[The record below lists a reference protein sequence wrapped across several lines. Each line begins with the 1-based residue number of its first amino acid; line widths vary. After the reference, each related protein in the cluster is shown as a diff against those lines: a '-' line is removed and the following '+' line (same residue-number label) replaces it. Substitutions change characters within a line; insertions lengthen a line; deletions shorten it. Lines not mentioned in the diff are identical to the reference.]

1 MNAKLLTGLLLC
13 FLACVSISQS
23 ASARHDS
30 RLRYRRQDD
39 ETDQPTDENDTGVTE
54 VATTKSEND
63 TTVALLS
70 ETTAAVKGGDD
81 LTTASVDATETGE
94 PTGATAVAEDST
106 AGAATVEAVTEAN
119 EVGATTGVA
128 ALDVSTVADDATGEP
143 TSSKPGNGHHSE
155 NADATSDVTITGD
168 QTTSAGGVT
177 GDGTTADSASTE
189 AATAAGDATTDS
201 ASTEAATAAGD
212 ATADSASTEAA
223 AVDTNATASAGSGE
237 STEVPSVT
245 SHDTLI
251 TTGGT
256 DHIILIWNE
265 MVCARQSPEMNRPL
279 FLLAYFA
286 LIECVCFSF
295 LHEIIQYLISMF
307 IYISGGDYV
316 DAMYDDR
323 DGENTHTQ
331 KTTVVPEDDNNN
343 EEDDAVDDEDVK
355 TPTTTIEAT
364 TTAVNK
370 TPKPASDADDS
381 SDDVEYYDEPDEE
394 EGDKNGDVSPI
405 PNQTNVTNPPP
416 VQPESGDRVELRV
429 VVNPEVLQ
437 VQYGRT
443 VELSCTV
450 YGGDS
455 STSIYWIQDE
465 PERRYA
471 LTEPVTDNDKQV
483 TASQIT
489 LKARITLD
497 DASKIGKYTC
507 MAQDGSGNSGSAV
520 VTMEQGGHDS
530 HPPPEYPDV
539 VPPPSGGQG
548 HLRIVAPDMTDGDY
562 VEIQC
567 EGASADDEGRIQW
580 YFNNRVLNDE
590 QPLYPRGKTLHIRP
604 ISQSYLG
611 NYRCSIPNSNYIDAN
626 SVLTFGGSAP
636 IPVAPVQPVVPVEP
650 VEPIQ
655 PSYGGCDINEAHCR
669 NGRCIPRSYLC
680 DGKNDCGD
688 NSDETCGRSD
698 VCQPNEIHCSNPSR
712 GRKCVQKFWMCDGDR
727 DCDDGS
733 DEEPHCCELLP
744 RQRVCKTSEFQCH
757 ANNGTHG
764 NPVCIPRSFQC
775 DGYNDCPDRSDEL
788 GCVKPTIVAPPQRRI
803 EVNAGE
809 TLTIQCTARGSPAP
823 YINWR
828 LNWGHICGDGSDN
841 GRCTMAQ
848 TLDSGDPTLVTGTLT
863 VRNVNRNDGGAYSCE
878 ALNNQGFI
886 FAIPDAI
893 VNVIIDQVPRP
904 PPPPTCNC
912 NGHSSYCS
920 ADGRCE
926 NCQHNTAG
934 SYCEYCATG
943 YEGDARGGTPYDC
956 QPIHVPSQRCDPSGT
971 HMERAGR
978 CMCKYNVEGDRCDQ
992 CKRNHFYL
1000 NPTTPNGCL
1009 ACFCS
1014 GVSSDCRSSDW
1025 RRQALPLALN
1035 DWNAVPKNFATDTYE
1050 ARNSIQQ
1057 RNGGREIALDQ
1068 SSLGRPNDEVLYW
1081 KAPKEVLGDIVTLY
1095 DGTIDIHFT
1104 NDGDSNQAQSNDEF
1118 IWLRGNNIDL
1128 VHKLPKTQKFEANQD
1143 STYSVPCNERTF
1155 TRKDGTYIDR
1165 ENILMAL
1172 SDLDTFLV
1180 KINPIGGQRNAVLRG
1195 VTLNV
1200 AAVNGNADTAFTVES
1215 CSCPANYT
1223 GTSCEK
1229 CADGYGRPHPLV
1241 GIYLGQCWSCRA
1253 LCHERSD
1260 QCDRDSGKCSNCQD
1274 NSEGDRCERCR
1285 AGYVLDARTN
1295 KCVRDDGY
1303 QQYPEPP
1310 APETGSRGA
1319 YYLDQRPYD
1328 IGGTTP
1334 FNIILDGS
1342 RSEQRVP
1349 LQVLNVQPQSIV
1361 WGRTDGTPLP
1371 FNVVQ
1376 EGNDLVFRNPAE
1388 EQAGNYICSITHSDG
1403 YVERIAIYLEYR
1415 PAQHTH
1421 VSQPVLSPASPLS
1434 INEGASQLIHPPA
1447 DYHQAIWTRADGQPF
1462 SSGIS
1467 QHGNALNIAGARP
1480 EHSGIYYCELYGVDG
1495 NPVKVPYEIQVQ
1507 ASPRPHPVGGAPPR
1521 ITIRPQK
1528 INLKEGQRMIV
1539 QYAVASNDPIEVV
1552 WHKLTD
1558 QGYQQIPS
1566 LFSVEKDRLV
1576 LHRATLD
1583 SAGTYEVIVRNSNG
1597 EDRQTLEI
1605 KVEPR
1610 RNRQR
1615 GQQAAAPQVTFSQ
1628 DNYEVAHGQDLEIVP
1643 NIYGATGAKIVWS
1656 KDGSTNLPDGVS
1668 ARTDGTLHI
1677 QGRSSDV
1684 GGRYTVDISN
1694 ANGQTSRTIEIQWK
1708 ETHNHQEQNANQYR
1722 RVQWNVH
1729 QLTLNEGRRL
1739 EAICRTDIESIKLRL
1754 DVTRFNAQQREHA
1767 PLGLSFLN
1775 GYLSLSAVT
1784 KQDNG
1789 LEFLCSSENSY
1800 DILTLNVRSPND
1812 DHDTSRSYISVRL
1825 QSNDEQNHQ
1834 VGRDIHLQCAVQGS
1848 AEHPYEYTFT
1858 KDGRPL
1864 ENNIEIH
1871 PNGLI
1876 IIRNAQTSDSGRYRC
1891 EVAFPQAPQLGTQES
1906 SYDIQISD
1914 GSAGGHE
1921 QNYQHGAEH
1930 SQQASFVEVNADP
1943 TEVTVGRGEQA
1954 TIACRVKGAEEFKV
1968 TWGKYAH
1975 DTSLPTFAR
1984 QEGNNVIIA
1993 PTDDTPSEQMYLQ
2006 CQVDVPGHATPYHAY
2021 APVNIRGGDESTIRL
2036 KLKLLIEPSTH
2047 IRIPKGDKLH
2057 IKCFDPYDTETTTIS
2072 WFRKDTTL
2080 TILPNQHSNG
2090 ILDFDS
2096 VSDSDIGQYVCR
2108 GQNQVDATEEIVT
2121 IEFTGSPPSIII
2133 LPKVTNGYLQI
2144 PYRSVQSI
2152 ECLNQDHHTP
2162 VDISWR
2168 LADTNELDLTKSATL
2183 FPPNM
2188 PLEFQ
2193 HSGKYLCIATNEYGS
2208 TSETI
2213 TIDVQQIPQEISI
2226 HIEPSNIFSID
2237 SDIRFN
2243 CMFPQAKAIW
2253 WSSINPHRRDKN
2265 PLTLRVQSKHIN
2277 KKFVCNIKDMN
2288 GKLHKKTMSIQQ
2300 YSQKELTAAISTN
2313 EVERSLSINSRKMK
2327 AYQIQIQLRTSRD
2340 DIKAGGTVEL
2350 QCFVE
2355 GILPNHLSWSFQ
2367 SSSLPSNTH
2376 VTNDGHLLIYNFE
2389 PANIGTYTCSATTP
2403 TKQLSNSIELQADD
2417 IFHNVKSSF
2426 SYQIYSS
2433 HTDYHAGGHIFIEC
2447 ISSDPSITKLWIK
2460 KEENSIK
2467 NITETYLFIDKISHN
2482 DIALYECLSSNE
2494 HNQSSINFNIT
2505 RSNLR
2510 SHTFPFDN
2518 ISNVHIQFLSSM
2530 NQMKLGGNILINC
2543 SSSDNTPVQW
2553 SLQRKIDG
2561 IIINDSYL
2569 NIPKFSTNHFDYYYC
2584 VNKNVRRLLV
2594 LSPSLF
2600 ESTKEFNSRKRNAV
2614 KYNSSFIQII
2624 NGKYIGDNIT
2634 LICRIGQDIPQGKV
2648 VWSNIPKYRKNFY
2661 VRGPRL
2667 EFRPFTLEHHN
2678 QYKCLIKSQQSN
2690 EILRTL
2696 SFNTYSNIYE
2706 QTDRKPKLN
2715 LTIDTSHLVDDG
2727 ELRIICSTDN
2737 SNKYHQWRFDDQMPR
2752 SKNHYEVSTDNYTS
2766 IMVIPDFD
2774 FDVDTGKYECST
2786 SNIFGITVSSI
2797 NIDRQSIK
2805 SQEQPEQEQEQE
2817 QQQEQQQYEE

>member
-39 ETDQPTDENDTGVTE
+39 ETDQPTDENVENTAATTQSDTGVTE
-54 VATTKSEND
+54 VTTAKYEND

-81 LTTASVDATETGE
+81 LTTGSADVTEAGE
-94 PTGATAVAEDST
+94 PTGAAAVAEDST
-106 AGAATVEAVTEAN
+106 AGAVTVETATEAN

-128 ALDVSTVADDATGEP
+128 ELDISTVADDATGEP
-143 TSSKPGNGHHSE
+143 TSSKPGNGHHPE
-155 NADATSDVTITGD
+155 NADTTSDATIAED
-168 QTTSAGGVT
+168 QTTSADGVA
-177 GDGTTADSASTE
+177 GDGATADSANTEAATEAGGASTDAATAAGGASTE
-189 AATAAGDATTDS
+189 AATAAGGASTDAATAAGGASTEAATTAGGAS
-201 ASTEAATAAGD
+201 TEAVTAAGGASTEAATAAGG
-212 ATADSASTEAA
+212 ATTDSASTEAA
-223 AVDTNATASAGSGE
+223 AVDTDATASADSGVP
-237 STEVPSVT
+237 TVVPSVT

-251 TTGGT
+251 TAGGT
-256 DHIILIWNE
+256 DYIILIWNE
-265 MVCARQSPEMNRPL
+265 MVCARQSPKMNRPL

-286 LIECVCFSF
+286 LIACE
-295 LHEIIQYLISMF
+295 
-307 IYISGGDYV
+307 D
-316 DAMYDDR
+316 DADAVYDDR
-323 DGENTHTQ
+323 DGENKHTQ

-343 EEDDAVDDEDVK
+343 EEDDAVDDGDVK

-364 TTAVNK
+364 TTTTTVKK

-394 EGDKNGDVSPI
+394 EGDKNDDASPV
-405 PNQTNVTNPPP
+405 PHQTKDTTQPGASQEVTNPPP
-416 VQPESGDRVELRV
+416 VQPESGHRVELRV

-437 VQYGRT
+437 VQYGQT
-443 VELSCTV
+443 VELSCTA
-450 YGGDS
+450 YGADS

-471 LTEPVTDNDKQV
+471 LTEPVTDNDKEV
-483 TASQIT
+483 TASQVT

-530 HPPPEYPDV
+530 HPQPVYPQPVYPEV
-539 VPPPSGGQG
+539 VPAPSGGKG
-548 HLRIVAPDMTDGDY
+548 YLRIVAPDMTDGDY

-567 EGASADDEGRIQW
+567 EGASADDEGSIQW
-580 YFNNRVLNDE
+580 YFNNRLIDTETGKSVVLNDE

-604 ISQSYLG
+604 ISVAYLG
-611 NYRCSIPNSNYIDAN
+611 SYRCSIPNSNYIDAN

-636 IPVAPVQPVVPVEP
+636 APVAPVQPVQPVQPVEP
-650 VEPIQ
+650 VEPVEPVQ
-655 PSYGGCDINEAHCR
+655 PNYSVCDINEAHCR

-688 NSDETCGRSD
+688 NSDETCGPPDGSGTD
-698 VCQPNEIHCSNPSR
+698 VCQPNEIHCSNPNR

-733 DEEPHCCELLP
+733 DEEQRYCELLP
-744 RQRVCKTSEFQCH
+744 RQRVCKTCEFQCH

-775 DGYNDCPDRSDEL
+775 DGYNDCPDRSDEV
-788 GCVKPTIVAPPQRRI
+788 GCVKPTIVAPPQRQI
-803 EVNAGE
+803 EINAGE

-848 TLDSGDPTLVTGTLT
+848 TLDSSDPTLVTGTLT

-904 PPPPTCNC
+904 ACNC

-920 ADGRCE
+920 ADGRCQ

-943 YEGDARGGTPYDC
+943 YQGDARGGTPYDC
-956 QPIHVPSQRCDPSGT
+956 QLIPDVSPQRCDPSGT
-971 HMERAGR
+971 HMERGGR
-978 CMCKYNVEGDRCDQ
+978 CICKYNVDGDRCDQ
-992 CKRNHFYL
+992 CKRSHFYL

-1009 ACFCS
+1009 PCFCS

-1025 RRQALPLALN
+1025 RRQAVPLSLN
-1035 DWNAVPKNFATDTYE
+1035 NWNAVPKNFATDTYE
-1050 ARNSIQQ
+1050 ARDSIQQ
-1057 RNGGREIALDQ
+1057 RNGGHEIALDQ
-1068 SSLGRPNDEVLYW
+1068 SSLGRSNNEVLYW
-1081 KAPKEVLGDIVTLY
+1081 KAPKEVLGDTVTLY

-1104 NDGDSNQAQSNDEF
+1104 NDGDSNEAQSDDEF

-1128 VHKLPKTQKFEANQD
+1128 VHKVPKTQKFEANKNA
-1143 STYSVPCNERTF
+1143 TYSISCNERTF

-1200 AAVNGNADTAFTVES
+1200 AARDGYADTAFTVES

-1274 NSEGDRCERCR
+1274 NTDGDRCERCR

-1295 KCVRDDGY
+1295 QCQRDDEY

-1310 APETGSRGA
+1310 ASETGSRGA
-1319 YYLDQRPYD
+1319 YYLDQQPYNPSV
-1328 IGGTTP
+1328 TTP

-1361 WGRTDGTPLP
+1361 WGRTDGTSLP

-1376 EGNDLVFRNPAE
+1376 EGNDLVFRNPTQ
-1388 EQAGNYICSITHSDG
+1388 EQAGNYICTITHSDG

-1415 PAQHTH
+1415 PGQDTH
-1421 VSQPVLSPASPLS
+1421 VSHPVLSPASPLS
-1434 INEGASQLIHPPA
+1434 INEGASQLIQPPA
-1447 DYHQAIWTRADGQPF
+1447 DYYQAIWTRADGQPF

-1480 EHSGIYYCELYGVDG
+1480 EHSGTYDCELYGVDG
-1495 NPVKVPYEIQVQ
+1495 NPVKVSYEIHVQ

-1539 QYAVASNDPIEVV
+1539 QYAVASSDPIEVA
-1552 WHKLTD
+1552 WNKLTD

-1566 LFSVEKDRLV
+1566 FFTVEKDRLV
-1576 LHRATLD
+1576 LNRATLD
-1583 SAGTYEVIVRNSNG
+1583 SAGTYEVTVRNSNG

-1610 RNRQR
+1610 RGRQR

-1628 DNYEVAHGQDLEIVP
+1628 DNYEIVSDQNLEIVP

-1668 ARTDGTLHI
+1668 ARSDGALHI

-1694 ANGQTSRTIEIQWK
+1694 ANGQTSKTIVIQWK
-1708 ETHNHQEQNANQYR
+1708 ETHNHQEQN
-1722 RVQWNVH
+1722 
-1729 QLTLNEGRRL
+1729 
-1739 EAICRTDIESIKLRL
+1739 D
-1754 DVTRFNAQQREHA
+1754 
-1767 PLGLSFLN
+1767 
-1775 GYLSLSAVT
+1775 
-1784 KQDNG
+1784 
-1789 LEFLCSSENSY
+1789 
-1800 DILTLNVRSPND
+1800 D
-1812 DHDTSRSYISVRL
+1812 DHDTSRSYINVRF

-1864 ENNIEIH
+1864 ENNVEVH

-1891 EVAFPQAPQLGTQES
+1891 EVAFPRVPELGTQES

-1914 GSAGGHE
+1914 SSAGGHE

-1930 SQQASFVEVNADP
+1930 AQQASYVEVNADP
-1943 TEVTVGRGEQA
+1943 TEVTVGRGEKA
-1954 TIACRVKGAEEFKV
+1954 TITCRVKGAEEFKV

-1975 DTSLPTFAR
+1975 DTSLPTYAH
-1984 QEGNNVIIA
+1984 QEGNTVIIA

-2021 APVNIRGGDESTIRL
+2021 APVNVRGGDESTIRL
-2036 KLKLLIEPSTH
+2036 KPKLLIEPSTH
-2047 IRIPKGDKLH
+2047 IRISKGDKLH
-2057 IKCFDPYDTETTTIS
+2057 IKCLDPYETETTTIS

-2108 GQNQVDATEEIVT
+2108 SQNQVDVTEEIVT

-2133 LPKVTNGYLQI
+2133 LPKVTNGYLPI
-2144 PYRSVQSI
+2144 PYHAVQSI

-2162 VDISWR
+2162 VDITWR
-2168 LADTNELDLTKSATL
+2168 RADTNELDLTKSAAL

-2193 HSGKYLCIATNEYGS
+2193 HSGKYICIATNEYGS

-2213 TIDVQQIPQEISI
+2213 TIDVQQIPEEISI

-2243 CMFPQAKAIW
+2243 CMFPQAKATW

-2277 KKFVCNIKDMN
+2277 KKFVCNVKDMN
-2288 GKLHKKTMSIQQ
+2288 GKLHKTTMRIQQ
-2300 YSQKELTAAISTN
+2300 YSQEELTAVISTN
-2313 EVERSLSINSRKMK
+2313 EVDRSLSINSRKMK
-2327 AYQIQIQLRTSRD
+2327 ASKIQIQLRTSRD

-2355 GILPNHLSWSFQ
+2355 GILPNDLSWSFQ

-2403 TKQLSNSIELQADD
+2403 TKQLSNSIELQVDD

-2433 HTDYHAGGHIFIEC
+2433 RSDYHAGGHLFIEC
-2447 ISSDPSITKLWIK
+2447 ISSDPSITKLWIR

-2467 NITETYLFIDKISHN
+2467 NITETYLFIDKISQK
-2482 DIALYECLSSNE
+2482 DIALYECLSSDE

-2518 ISNVHIQFLSSM
+2518 ISNVHIEFLSSM
-2530 NQMKLGGNILINC
+2530 NQMKLGGNILIKC
-2543 SSSDNTPVQW
+2543 SSSDNTPVRW
-2553 SLQRKIDG
+2553 SLQREIDG

-2584 VNKNVRRLLV
+2584 VNKNVQRLLV

-2600 ESTKEFNSRKRNAV
+2600 ESAKEFNSRKQNAV
-2614 KYNSSFIQII
+2614 KYNRSSIQII
-2624 NGKYIGDNIT
+2624 NGKHIGDNIT

-2648 VWSNIPKYRKNFY
+2648 VWSNIPQHRKNFY

-2678 QYKCLIKSQQSN
+2678 QYKCLIKSKQSN

-2696 SFNTYSNIYE
+2696 TFNTYSNIYE

-2737 SNKYHQWRFDDQMPR
+2737 SNEYHQWRFDDQMPR
-2752 SKNHYEVSTDNYTS
+2752 SKNHYELSIDNYTS
-2766 IMVIPDFD
+2766 IMIIPDFD

-2805 SQEQPEQEQEQE
+2805 SQEQQE
-2817 QQQEQQQYEE
+2817 QQQEQQQQEQQQQEQQEQQQQYEE